1 MAGFSLKTK
10 RDSAS
15 TKESGGSNFISTSGI
30 YDATIDFVS
39 LDQTEKGAVRFN
51 INIDM
56 NGNKQ
61 TIYGNTVQNIDGSDN
76 EIGMRLLNKLLVIG
90 GLEDGQEPSI
100 DTETHTVGKDNEEK
114 DFTVITDLSG
124 LGIKIQVKEVFSKY
138 NGKLQRT
145 IEPYNFFRAT
155 DGATASEIV
164 DAENDKKV
172 VFGDQLAKIEAKPA
186 TTQPFYKENKGSG
199 DAAPTDDEVKAFL
212 AQRTSGGSS
221 APKAAVTPPK
231 KPLFGKK

>member
-1 MAGFSLKTK
+1 MAGFNLRTK
-10 RDSAS
+10 RDSDS
-15 TKESGGSNFISTSGI
+15 TKESSGSNFISTSGI

-51 INIDM
+51 LNIDM

-61 TIYGNTVQNIDGSDN
+61 TIYGNTVQNIDGTEN

-90 GLEDGQEPSI
+90 GLEDGKEPSI
-100 DTETHTVGKDNEEK
+100 ETETHDVGKDK
-114 DFTVITDLSG
+114 TPTDFTVVTDLSG
-124 LGIKIQVKEVFSKY
+124 LDIKIQVKEVFSKY
-138 NGKLQRT
+138 NGKMKRA

-155 DGATASEIV
+155 DGATAAEIV
-164 DAENDKKV
+164 EVDNGKKV
-172 VFGDQLAKIEAKPA
+172 EFGTQLAKIADKEA
-186 TTQPFYKENKGSG
+186 TTKPLYKENKGSG

-212 AQRTSGGSS
+212 AQRSTGSS
-221 APKAAVTPPK
+221 TPKAAVTPTK